1 MGEAEELCDRVAIVD
16 HGRLIACGTPTEL
29 TRTAVAD
36 ETWFSATPALPVEE
50 LASALGVA
58 AEKVQETRPGEYTIG
73 ATATPVLIAD
83 LAAWLR
89 DRDVQLDELRGS
101 RRSLEEV
108 FLRLT
113 REGRG

>member
-1 MGEAEELCDRVAIVD
+1 VAIVD
-16 HGRLIACGTPTEL
+16 HGRLLACGTPGEL

-36 ETWFSATPALPVEE
+36 ETWFSATPGLVGGE
-50 LASALGVA
+50 VA
-58 AEKVQETRPGEYTIG
+58 AVLGLSEDRVIESRPGEYTIS
-73 ATATPVLIAD
+73 ATATPALIAD

-89 DRDVQLDELRGS
+89 DHDVQLDELRGS